1 MNERVAII
9 GLGSTGFSSV
19 SPDLSFK
26 ELMYSAA
33 VKAYDE
39 AGLHPKEI
47 DSFITGSEDFMEGY
61 SIFDEY
67 IPDQLGAVMRPSHT
81 VCADFIQALGV
92 GCMMINTGQF
102 RTIAVEAHS
111 KASNIKTLDDV
122 KAFALDPVYVRP
134 LKENA
139 EFLAGLEMQRFLSES
154 GNTEAQCA
162 AVVVKNRRNALMNPA
177 AAHGAVLTEADV
189 LSSKLISSP
198 LKHLDAAAP
207 ADGCVVVVLAAEAEA
222 RQLCR
227 LPIWIRGFSW
237 FSAEGNYWNRDLS
250 VAKYARMAARKAYA
264 MAGITQPSRELDFAE
279 VCDEYSYK
287 ELQHIEAL
295 GLARKGES
303 GFLTESGAT
312 ALGGDLPI
320 NPSGGSLGV
329 GHTFE
334 ASGGMKINEAVL
346 QLRGNAGNR
355 QIKDASLGLVQSWRG
370 VPTATGSVAILSN
383 DI

>member
-9 GLGSTGFSSV
+9 GIGTTGFSPV

-26 ELMYSAA
+26 ELTYSAA

-67 IPDQLGAVMRPSHT
+67 IPDQMGAVMRPAHT
-81 VCADFIQALGV
+81 VCADFIQAMGM

-111 KASNIKTLDDV
+111 KASNIKTLDEV
-122 KAFALDPVYVRP
+122 KAFALDPVYIRT

-139 EFLAGLEMQRFLSES
+139 EFVAGLEMRRFLGDT
-154 GNTEAQCA
+154 GNTEEQCA
-162 AVVVKNRRNALMNPA
+162 AVVVKNRRNALMNPDA
-177 AAHGAVLTEADV
+177 GHGAVLTINDV
-189 LSSKLISSP
+189 LSSHPVSTP

-207 ADGCVVVVLAAEAEA
+207 SDGAIMIVLAAEEVAKK
-222 RQLCR
+222 LCSN
-227 LPIWIRGFSW
+227 PIWVKGFSW
-237 FSAEGNYWNRDLS
+237 FSAEGNLWNRDMS
-250 VAKYARMAARKAYA
+250 EAKYARLAAKKAYA
-264 MAGITQPSRELDFAE
+264 MAGIFQPSKDIDFAE

-287 ELQHIEAL
+287 ELQHLEAL
-295 GLARKGES
+295 GFARKGES
-303 GFLTESGAT
+303 GFLTETGAT
-312 ALGGDLPI
+312 SLGGEMPV
-320 NPSGGSLGV
+320 NTSGGSIGV

-334 ASGGMKINEAVL
+334 ASGGMKVNEAVL
-346 QLRGNAGNR
+346 QLRGLAGKR
-355 QIKDASLGLVQSWRG
+355 QIKGARTGLVQSWRG

-383 DI
+383 EL